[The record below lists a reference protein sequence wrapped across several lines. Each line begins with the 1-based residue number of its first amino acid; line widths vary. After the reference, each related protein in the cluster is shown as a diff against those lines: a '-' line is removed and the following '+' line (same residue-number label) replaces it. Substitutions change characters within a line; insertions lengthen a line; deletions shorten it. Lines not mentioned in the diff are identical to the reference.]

1 MLLLCAFCRRDLEAR
16 SSEGQ
21 RGTEATAPSGD
32 ADFVGI
38 VAWAGELGYGVR
50 APQRASIEDESGPV
64 PAGAGHD
71 HADHDHAD
79 HDHADHG
86 QHDHA
91 DPTEP
96 ESTETE
102 STPATKTPGHF
113 DSTADLPEKKRRFGK

>member
-1 MLLLCAFCRRDLEAR
+1 MR
-16 SSEGQ
+16 
-21 RGTEATAPSGD
+21 ATAPSGD

-50 APQRASIEDESGPV
+50 DPQRASIEDESGPV
-64 PAGAGHD
+64 PAGAHHD
-71 HADHDHAD
+71 HAAHDHA
-79 HDHADHG
+79 AQDHG
-86 QHDHA
+86 EHGDADHA

-96 ESTETE
+96 E